1 MSIFD
6 RALHIPVEAGFLATP
21 GRGLERVLLPLE
33 ARPGWRLGV
42 VGIVAFL
49 ISCACLFLGVAFILS
64 PADSLGDYA
73 FKFSAAGL
81 FAGFSSVP
89 AGVAIT
95 VIQDLRHRKS
105 CLTVDGE
112 GVRDAR
118 LGGEKIP
125 WSAVK
130 RAELVTSGP
139 GACAVRLT
147 LAEEGASLYNPFRAG
162 GWCVRWPG
170 RFRERVVALLL
181 LDQRPHVLAQTILTL
196 AARNGV
202 EVDQPAPFEQP
213 LGEQARSPWQ

>member
-6 RALHIPVEAGFLATP
+6 RALHIPVESGFLAPP

-42 VGIVAFL
+42 VGAVAFL
-49 ISCACLFLGVAFILS
+49 IACACLFLGAAFVLS

-81 FAGFSSVP
+81 FTGFSSVP

-95 VIQDLRHRKS
+95 AVQDLKHRRA
-105 CLTVDGE
+105 CLVVDGD
-112 GVRDAR
+112 GLRDAR
-118 LGGEKIP
+118 LGNERIP
-125 WSAVK
+125 WSAVS

-139 GACAVRLT
+139 GACAVRLS
-147 LAEEGASLYNPFRAG
+147 LVKEGASYYNPFRAG

-170 RFRERVVALLL
+170 RTRERVIALLL
-181 LDQRPHVLAQTILTL
+181 LDRRPHVLAQTILLL
-196 AARNGV
+196 AARHGV
-202 EVDQPAPFEQP
+202 EVDQPAPVEQP
-213 LGEQARSPWQ
+213 LGEHARSPWQ